1 MIDMKPTLTSGPAV
15 PRLRGE
21 LRTDEPMARHTSW
34 RVGGPG
40 RRFYIPTDIDD
51 LRVFLAGVP
60 EGEPLLWFG
69 LGSNLLVRDGG
80 FRGTVIHTGDLG
92 GLALCEDGTVRAEA
106 GVTCP
111 KAARFC
117 ARHDLCGA
125 EFLAGIPGTMGGA
138 LAMNA
143 GAFGGETWDLVSA
156 VETVDRHG
164 GRHTRRPGDYRVA
177 YREVVGPADE
187 WFVAAYLRLTPG
199 DGHASQA
206 RIKTFLTRR
215 AESQPIQQHSCGSVF
230 RNPPGDHAGRLIEA
244 CGLKDARVGG
254 ARVSA
259 KHANFIVNSG
269 TATAADIEQL
279 IQRVMDAVERTHGVR
294 LIPEVRIVGDA
305 HE

>member
-1 MIDMKPTLTSGPAV
+1 MS
-15 PRLRGE
+15 
-21 LRTDEPMARHTSW
+21 
-34 RVGGPG
+34 
-40 RRFYIPTDIDD
+40 
-51 LRVFLAGVP
+51 
-60 EGEPLLWFG
+60 
-69 LGSNLLVRDGG
+69 
-80 FRGTVIHTGDLG
+80 
-92 GLALCEDGTVRAEA
+92 
-106 GVTCP
+106 CP

-117 ARHDLCGA
+117 ARRDLCGA

-143 GAFGGETWDLVSA
+143 GAFGGETWEQVVA

-164 GRHTRRPGDYRVA
+164 GRHARSPAEYRIA
-177 YREVVGPADE
+177 YREVAGPADE
-187 WFVAAYLRLTPG
+187 WFVAANLRLAPG

-206 RIKTFLTRR
+206 RIKEFLNRR

-244 CGLKDARVGG
+244 CGLKDAHVGG

-259 KHANFIVNSG
+259 KHANFIVNTG

-279 IQRVMDAVERTHGVR
+279 IHRVMDTVEQTHGVR

-305 HE
+305 RD